1 MQGDVA
7 GTRCAVK
14 LYDSERPG
22 SLKAYFQ
29 EKRCLQALDMRASV
43 VHLNKAG
50 RLQDTLYPCI
60 ATDFAGK
67 PVKKLSRA
75 QRSAAS
81 KALNGL
87 HALGACHGDIRLSN
101 ILFNDD
107 GSCLLA
113 DLAHCVMDSTKHQQQ
128 LEKLQLS
135 KL

>member
-1 MQGDVA
+1 MQGGVA
-7 GTRCAVK
+7 GKRCAVK
-14 LYDSERPG
+14 LYDSQRPG

-43 VHLNKAG
+43 VHLRMAG

-60 ATDFAGK
+60 ATCFAGK
-67 PVKKLSRA
+67 PVRKLSRA

-81 KALNGL
+81 KALNSL
-87 HALGACHGDIRLSN
+87 HAVGACHGDIRLSN
-101 ILFNDD
+101 ILFDED

-113 DLAHCVMDSTKHQQQ
+113 DLAHCIMDATKDQQQ

-135 KL
+135 NL